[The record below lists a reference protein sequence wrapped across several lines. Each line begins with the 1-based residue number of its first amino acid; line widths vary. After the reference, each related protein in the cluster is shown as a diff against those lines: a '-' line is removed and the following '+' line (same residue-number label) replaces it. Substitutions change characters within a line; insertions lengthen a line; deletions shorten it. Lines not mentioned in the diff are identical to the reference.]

1 MTRWEVKT
9 GRSLEAHCINKRQ
22 IDGDCRMPPRV
33 VISYT
38 CVPTREHIQDET
50 DLKLSFCSYYKD
62 NTSNKNMVFEK
73 YTKSMVSN
81 YMEWADKKKKSI
93 MKHTACL

>member
-38 CVPTREHIQDET
+38 CVPTREHTQDET

-62 NTSNKNMVFEK
+62 STSNKNMVFEK
-73 YTKSMVSN
+73 YTQVYGIKLYGMGRQ
-81 YMEWADKKKKSI
+81 KKKKG
-93 MKHTACL
+93 AL